1 MQLLAIAGQRRLRL
15 PGRKGLMAGELLF
28 GARLVAAGTTG
39 TGGSMVVVST
49 ADMED
54 LEAAVAERGDNAAR
68 SYPPVNYYTHP
79 GKPGASGDFGDVGRW
94 GMRERLKLSAL
105 RKQAFYVARR
115 VRRRAAVRM
124 RQCKVV
130 GSLRGE
136 ERLDCKI
143 ENDCSRATVS
153 PERVPVK
160 VRNPPTA
167 ANLRTI
173 QDGPQSTL
181 SRRSTIRKLE
191 FCTVS

>member
-1 MQLLAIAGQRRLRL
+1 
-15 PGRKGLMAGELLF
+15 
-28 GARLVAAGTTG
+28 
-39 TGGSMVVVST
+39 MVVVST

-68 SYPPVNYYTHP
+68 SYPPSIITLTQENQEPRGTLEMW
-79 GKPGASGDFGDVGRW
+79 GRW

-167 ANLRTI
+167 ANFRTI

-181 SRRSTIRKLE
+181 SGRSTIRKLE

>member
-15 PGRKGLMAGELLF
+15 PGRKGLMTGELLF
-28 GARLVAAGTTG
+28 GARLVAAGTTS

-68 SYPPVNYYTHP
+68 SYPPSIITLTQENQEPRGTLEMW
-79 GKPGASGDFGDVGRW
+79 GRW

-167 ANLRTI
+167 ANFRTI

-181 SRRSTIRKLE
+181 SGRSTIRKLE